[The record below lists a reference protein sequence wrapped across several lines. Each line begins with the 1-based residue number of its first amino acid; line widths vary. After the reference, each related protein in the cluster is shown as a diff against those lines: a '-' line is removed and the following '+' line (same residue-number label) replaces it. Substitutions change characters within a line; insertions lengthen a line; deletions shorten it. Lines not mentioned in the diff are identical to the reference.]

1 MPNTFMR
8 RACGRLLSLSCLLL
22 LAFSYAPAAPSTF
35 TVSANKHYWLK
46 DGVPFVTVGFN
57 RYDVWNPTDA
67 ANDGLTVTQY
77 VQRMAQNGAN
87 VIRVW
92 AEQGDQNASGDY
104 WLEYPAGVYRPAQAA
119 RLDELFDACDA
130 YGVYVMIC
138 PWDTYN
144 VKNNWAAHAYNAAN
158 GGPCATAAEVITDPN
173 ARARVKSKI
182 QYMYNRWG
190 SRRSFFL
197 WTFNEIDI
205 LNTNSAAQQDFAR
218 DVGAYIKS
226 IDPYHPFTVSFTGT
240 GAGNPSVVQLPE
252 VSAAD
257 IHFYG
262 AITGTGGAAKERET
276 ATLRDGG
283 YMNFGKPLVLSEWGV
298 TRQANSDDVV
308 NALAWGGV
316 AIGTGGAGMVWTDK
330 YTYGGIKASH
340 LAILKSLRDF
350 TATVDWPAFMDNHH
364 AGASEVTD
372 TASAVNTF
380 ACLNRTQAV
389 VLLVHNRV
397 GSSTATA
404 VTVSGLNPGTYTV
417 DVWRTY
423 AGGKHS
429 TLTAATNAQ
438 GQLVISA
445 PAIPTMQALY
455 VHQ

>member
-1 MPNTFMR
+1 MPRTF
-8 RACGRLLSLSCLLL
+8 ARLPALLCLLL
-22 LAFSYAPAAPSTF
+22 LSCAGASAAPSTF

-46 DGVPFVTVGFN
+46 DGAPFVTIGFN

-104 WLEYPAGVYRPAQAA
+104 WLEYPAGVFRATQAA

-130 YGVYVMIC
+130 SGVYVMIC

-144 VKNNWAAHAYNAAN
+144 IKNNWSAHAYNAAN
-158 GGPCATAAEVITDPN
+158 GGPCNTAAEVITNAN

-190 SRRSFFL
+190 SRPSFFL

-218 DVGAYIKS
+218 DIGAYIKS
-226 IDPYHPFTVSFTGT
+226 IDPYHPFTVSFTGS
-240 GAGNPSVVQLPE
+240 GAGNPAVVSLPE
-252 VSAAD
+252 VAAAD

-262 AITGTGGAAKERET
+262 AISGTGGAAKENET
-276 ATLRDGG
+276 ATIRDGG
-283 YMNFGKPLVLSEWGV
+283 YLNFGKPLVYSEWGV
-298 TRQANSDDVV
+298 SRQANSDDLV

-316 AIGTGGAGMVWTDK
+316 AIGASGGGMVWTDK

-340 LAILKSLRDF
+340 LAVLKNLRDF
-350 TATVDWPAFMDNHH
+350 TATVNWPAFMDNHH
-364 AGASEVTD
+364 ASSTEVTD
-372 TASAVNTF
+372 TTSAVNNY
-380 ACLNRTQAV
+380 ACLNATQAI
-389 VLLVHNRV
+389 VLLAHNRV
-397 GSSTATA
+397 GSSTATT
-404 VTVSGLNPGTYTV
+404 VTVSGLDPGTYAV
-417 DVWRTY
+417 DIWRTY
-423 AGGKHS
+423 AGGKHG
-429 TLTAATNAQ
+429 TVTAATNAQ
-438 GQLVISA
+438 GRLVISA

-455 VHQ
+455 IHR

>member
-1 MPNTFMR
+1 MPKTFMR
-8 RACGRLLSLSCLLL
+8 RAAVRLLALSCLLL
-22 LAFSYAPAAPSTF
+22 LSGASAFAAPSTF

-46 DGVPFVTVGFN
+46 DGVPFVAIGFN
-57 RYDVWNPTDA
+57 RYDVWNPTDP

-92 AEQGDQNASGDY
+92 AEQGDQNASGDF
-104 WLEYPAGVYRPAQAA
+104 WLEYPAGVYRETQAA

-144 VKNNWAAHAYNAAN
+144 IKHNWGAHAYNAAN
-158 GGPCATAAEVITDPN
+158 GGPVGTPAEVITNAN
-173 ARARVKSKI
+173 ARARIKSKI
-182 QYMYNRWG
+182 QYIYNRWG
-190 SRRSFFL
+190 ARPSFFL

-205 LNTNSAAQQDFAR
+205 LNTSSAAQQEFAR
-218 DVGAYIKS
+218 DIGAYIKS
-226 IDPYHPFTVSFTGT
+226 IDPYHPFSVSFTGT
-240 GAGNPSVVQLPE
+240 GAGNPSVVSLAE

-262 AITGTGGAAKERET
+262 AISGTGGVAKENET
-276 ATLRDGG
+276 ATIRDGG

-298 TRQANSDDVV
+298 TRQTNSDDVV
-308 NALAWGGV
+308 NALAWGGI
-316 AIGTGGAGMVWTDK
+316 AIGTSGTGMVWTDR
-330 YTYGGIKASH
+330 YSYGGIKTSH

-350 TATVDWPAFMDNHH
+350 TATVNWPAFMDNRR
-364 AGASEVTD
+364 ASASEVTD
-372 TASAVNTF
+372 SANAVNNY
-380 ACLNRTQAV
+380 ACLNSTQAI

-397 GSSTATA
+397 GSSTATN
-404 VTVSGLNPGTYTV
+404 VTISGLNPGTYTV
-417 DVWRTY
+417 DFWRTY

-429 TLTAATNAQ
+429 TVTATTNAQ
-438 GQLVISA
+438 GQLVINA

-455 VHQ
+455 VRQ

>member
-1 MPNTFMR
+1 MPTTLMR
-8 RACGRLLSLSCLLL
+8 RARGRLLSLTCLLL
-22 LAFSYAPAAPSTF
+22 LSSVNASAAPSTF

-46 DGVPFVTVGFN
+46 NGAPFVTIGFN
-57 RYDVWNPTDA
+57 RYDVWNPTDP

-104 WLEYPAGVYRPAQAA
+104 WLEYPAGVYRPTQAA

-144 VKNNWAAHAYNAAN
+144 IKNNWGAHAYNSAN
-158 GGPCATAAEVITDPN
+158 GGPCNTAAEVITNPN
-173 ARARVKSKI
+173 ARARIKSKI

-190 SRRSFFL
+190 SRPSFFL

-218 DVGAYIKS
+218 DIGTYVKS

-240 GAGNPSVVQLPE
+240 GAGNPAVVQLPE

-262 AITGTGGAAKERET
+262 AISGTGGAAKERET
-276 ATLRDGG
+276 AVVRDGG
-283 YMNFGKPLVLSEWGV
+283 YLNFGKPLVLSEWGV
-298 TRQANSDDVV
+298 ARQANSDDLV

-316 AIGTGGAGMVWTDK
+316 AIGTGGAGMVWTDR
-330 YTYGGIKASH
+330 YTYGGIKPSQ
-340 LAILKSLRDF
+340 LAIFKGLRDF
-350 TATVDWPAFMDNHH
+350 NATVNWASFMDNHH
-364 AGASEVTD
+364 ASAAEVTD
-372 TASAVNTF
+372 TATAVNTY
-380 ACLNRTQAV
+380 ACLNKTQAV

-397 GSSTATA
+397 GSSTATTI
-404 VTVSGLNPGTYTV
+404 TVSGLNPGTYTV
-417 DVWRTY
+417 DIWRTY
-423 AGGKHS
+423 AGGKYG
-429 TLTAATNAQ
+429 TVTAATNAQ
-438 GQLVISA
+438 GQLVVSA
-445 PAIPTMQALY
+445 PAVPTMQALY
-455 VHQ
+455 IHQ